1 MHIIKREEVVF
12 LSYFA
17 ILLLFV
23 INIMM
28 TNVTIISIA
37 YLVVILISV
46 LKFVF
51 IVNYDKK

>member
-17 ILLLFV
+17 ILLLIV
-23 INIMM
+23 VNIMM
-28 TNVTIISIA
+28 TNVTIISVA